1 MNEKKNIIGIN
12 GRTKFF
18 LFLFIVFVLII
29 CISLLRNYELQ
40 IPDFIIIFNH
50 MNSSITP
57 ILFIISYV
65 IMSML
70 FLPTLPLN
78 ILAGVLWGALLGGIY
93 SLVALS
99 ISTTITFFLTRYL
112 AHEYIQRYFTH
123 KYWKWIMNNVNE
135 SGWKIVAFTRVN
147 PIFPTSLLNYFYGLT
162 SIKYSHYILASVIFL
177 LPLVLAFSYL
187 GSSIGN
193 AVVNDEVN
201 NIIYNLMKFSGIVV
215 FIAIINLFI
224 KKWLS
229 ADIKSVE

>member
-1 MNEKKNIIGIN
+1 
-12 GRTKFF
+12 
-18 LFLFIVFVLII
+18 
-29 CISLLRNYELQ
+29 
-40 IPDFIIIFNH
+40 
-50 MNSSITP
+50 
-57 ILFIISYV
+57 
-65 IMSML
+65 
-70 FLPTLPLN
+70 
-78 ILAGVLWGALLGGIY
+78 
-93 SLVALS
+93 
-99 ISTTITFFLTRYL
+99 
-112 AHEYIQRYFTH
+112 
-123 KYWKWIMNNVNE
+123 MNNVNE

-147 PIFPTSLLNYFYGLT
+147 PIFPTCLLNYFYGLT

>member
-1 MNEKKNIIGIN
+1 
-12 GRTKFF
+12 
-18 LFLFIVFVLII
+18 
-29 CISLLRNYELQ
+29 
-40 IPDFIIIFNH
+40 
-50 MNSSITP
+50 
-57 ILFIISYV
+57 
-65 IMSML
+65 
-70 FLPTLPLN
+70 
-78 ILAGVLWGALLGGIY
+78 
-93 SLVALS
+93 
-99 ISTTITFFLTRYL
+99 
-112 AHEYIQRYFTH
+112 
-123 KYWKWIMNNVNE
+123 MNNVNE

>member
-1 MNEKKNIIGIN
+1 MNEKKNIIGIK
-12 GRTKFF
+12 GRTKFV
-18 LFLFIVFVLII
+18 LFLLIVFVLII

-112 AHEYIQRYFTH
+112 AYEYIQRYFTH

-147 PIFPTSLLNYFYGLT
+147 PIFPTSLLNYFYGFT